1 MEESSTDTEAEN
13 EDDEEEAAWK
23 AAEAKERERRKD
35 QKDHPSAI
43 VPTVNI
49 REERLVDLAETPAFR
64 CLHEV
69 CFSVYCH

>member
-1 MEESSTDTEAEN
+1 MEEISTDTEGEN
-13 EDDEEEAAWK
+13 EDDGE
-23 AAEAKERERRKD
+23 EAKERERRKD
-35 QKDHPSAI
+35 QKDRPSAI

-69 CFSVYCH
+69 CFSVYCC

>member
-1 MEESSTDTEAEN
+1 MEESSTDTEGEN
-13 EDDEEEAAWK
+13 EADEEEE
-23 AAEAKERERRKD
+23 EASERERRKD
-35 QKDHPSAI
+35 QKDRPFAI

-69 CFSVYCH
+69 CSSVYCC